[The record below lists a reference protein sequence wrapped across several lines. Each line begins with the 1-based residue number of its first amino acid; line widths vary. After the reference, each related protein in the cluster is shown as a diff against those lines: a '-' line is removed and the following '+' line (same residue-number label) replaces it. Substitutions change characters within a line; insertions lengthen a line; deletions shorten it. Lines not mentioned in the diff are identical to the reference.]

1 MPMKIIH
8 NLMTIFSAGGLES
21 YILARKIVYNT
32 VNSYLLHCPVKLT
45 LLMPQNNIN
54 EVILVH

>member
-1 MPMKIIH
+1 MKIIH